1 MNHAIYIYL
10 YLYSHHQISSDI
22 WENRSAKI
30 RDVSVWTFGS
40 PQILWSPAPRPCT
53 DLPAPPPRGQDM
65 DKIWTRYGQD
75 MDKIWTMAIF
85 KVRADMTWHSHDV
98 LMILVMR
105 CYATGGSY
113 GSNCNPTS
121 GRSSFLLFFLL
132 LSFLSSSFPFSLPNR
147 VVGMWVPLLSI
158 EQPHAWKT
166 AKWKFHKVPGKKLY
180 HKFHHLLFL
189 VSSWWVPSVLWVN
202 ALMLWA
208 LWACDSSS
216 RIAMCSA

>member
-10 YLYSHHQISSDI
+10 YLYSHHQISSG
-22 WENRSAKI
+22 ENRSAKI
-30 RDVSVWTFGS
+30 RDVSVWTFGL

-53 DLPAPPPRGQDM
+53 DLPAPPPR
-65 DKIWTRYGQD
+65 GQD